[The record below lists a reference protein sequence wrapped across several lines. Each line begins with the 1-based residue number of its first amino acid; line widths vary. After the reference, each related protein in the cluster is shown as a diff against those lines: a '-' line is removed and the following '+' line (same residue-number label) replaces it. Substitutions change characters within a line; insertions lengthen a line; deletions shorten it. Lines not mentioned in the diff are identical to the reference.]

1 VTIVTGRQ
9 GWVVRHP
16 VTGRSALLRI
26 CACVDALG
34 MDAIDSIDVLQAE
47 VMRTLAHPRRLQI
60 IHLLATGPRDVQ
72 TVAEELGMTQP
83 NASQH
88 LAVMRST
95 GIVERR
101 RDGRSVR
108 YRLAD
113 PAVLGACRQMRQ
125 VLQRRLARLSQ
136 LSRRG
141 EVAPLEVN

>member
-1 VTIVTGRQ
+1 
-9 GWVVRHP
+9 
-16 VTGRSALLRI
+16 
-26 CACVDALG
+26 
-34 MDAIDSIDVLQAE
+34 
-47 VMRTLAHPRRLQI
+47 
-60 IHLLATGPRDVQ
+60 VQ